1 MIPNKLTAT
10 NKVMIVDFREVS
22 ILTKRDI
29 LYLIADILVVDY
41 ASLPFLHLNLLQFYL
56 CFLLDLHN

>member
-10 NKVMIVDFREVS
+10 NKVMIVDFGEVS

>member
-29 LYLIADILVVDY
+29 LHLIADILVVDY